1 MGRAKIS
8 ILNIIA
14 YLILILWAISTISPF
29 LWVINNSFKT
39 TSEILLNSL
48 GFPKELSFRNYQ
60 QLGNYG
66 NINMF
71 KGFLNSFIISGSVVL
86 LVLFISSLASFVLS
100 RFDFKINN
108 TFKSLATAAML
119 VPTFSI
125 VIPALV
131 LVRKLGISG
140 SYLSLI
146 LPQTALNLPFAILVL
161 SSFMITLPKEL
172 EESALIDG
180 ANFLTILFKILLPLS
195 IPGIVTVA
203 IFVFLWSYN
212 DLFMSMIFIPIREKQ
227 PICVLLSLVSSIYG
241 TNYGAMMSALVITII
256 PVLILYMS
264 LQEFVIKGLTAG
276 AIKG

>member
-1 MGRAKIS
+1 MGKSKFS
-8 ILNIIA
+8 IFSIA
-14 YLILILWAISTISPF
+14 GYIILIFWAITTIFPF

-48 GFPKELSFRNYQ
+48 TLPKEISFKNYQ

-86 LVLFISSLASFVLS
+86 LVLLLAGLSSFVLS
-100 RFDFKINN
+100 RFDIKTGIL
-108 TFKSLATAAML
+108 KSFFTAAML
-119 VPTFSI
+119 VPAFSI
-125 VIPALV
+125 IIPALV
-131 LVRKLGISG
+131 MVRKIGISG

-146 LPQTALNLPFAILVL
+146 LPQTAVNLPFAILVL
-161 SSFMITLPKEL
+161 SSFMTTLPKEL

-180 ANFLTILFKILLPLS
+180 ANLLTILFKIIFPLS

-212 DLFMSMIFIPIREKQ
+212 DLFMSMIFIPVREKQ

-256 PVLILYMS
+256 PVIILYIF
-264 LQEFVIKGLTAG
+264 LQEFVIRGLTAG

>member
-1 MGRAKIS
+1 MKGEKFS
-8 ILNIIA
+8 ILNVLS

-48 GFPKELSFRNYQ
+48 SFPKELSFRNYQ

-71 KGFLNSFIISGSVVL
+71 KGFFNSFIISGSVVL

-100 RFDFKINN
+100 RFDFRINK
-108 TFKSLATAAML
+108 TFNSFATLAML

-125 VIPALV
+125 VIPALI

-180 ANFLTILFKILLPLS
+180 ANFLTILFKIILPLS

-212 DLFMSMIFIPIREKQ
+212 DLFMSMILIPIREKQ

-256 PVLILYMS
+256 PVLILYIS

>member
-1 MGRAKIS
+1 MRRDKIS

>member
-1 MGRAKIS
+1 MRRDKIS
-8 ILNIIA
+8 ILNIIV

-108 TFKSLATAAML
+108 TFKSLATVAML

-256 PVLILYMS
+256 PVLILYIS